1 MSDIIFE
8 KKSHTAL
15 ITLNRPDAMNAL
27 NEDFIRQINGALDQA
42 EADPDIYTIIITG
55 TGKSF
60 IAGADIQEMVN
71 QTKDEIMEWSALGS
85 GLNLRLERLQLPVI
99 AAINGYALGGGLELA
114 MACDIRLASENARMG
129 LPEVK
134 LGVICGAG
142 GTQRLPKLV
151 GEGIAKELIFTGKT
165 ISAAEALEIG
175 LINHVTQPENL
186 LDAALDLAKEIEKNG
201 QLAVRAA
208 KDAVNF
214 ATNASELSCAADLSE
229 ASSSSNASIEIGCFK
244 ERELFSALFET
255 EDQKI
260 GMKGFLNKDK
270 NIAFKNR

>member
-27 NEDFIRQINGALDQA
+27 NENFIRQINDALDAA
-42 EADPDIYTIIITG
+42 EADPDIYTIVITG
-55 TGKSF
+55 SGKAF
-60 IAGADIQEMVN
+60 VVGADIEEMVN
-71 QTKDEIMEWSALGS
+71 QTSAEIMEWSALGS

-114 MACDIRLASENARMG
+114 MACDIRIASENAKLG

-151 GEGIAKELIFTGKT
+151 GEGVAKEMIFTGKP
-165 ISAAEALEIG
+165 ISAAEAQAIG
-175 LINHVTQPENL
+175 LVNRVTVPEAL
-186 LDAALDLAKEIEKNG
+186 LDTALALANAIESNG

-208 KDAVNF
+208 KKAI
-214 ATNASELSCAADLSE
+214 
-229 ASSSSNASIEIGCFK
+229 SSSMEAGCIR
-244 ERELFSALFET
+244 EREIFSALFDT

-260 GMKGFLNKDK
+260 GMRGFLKK
-270 NIAFKNR
+270 EKSIVFKNK